1 MRDFFKEYKKY
12 IIKHPK
18 KVEYKP
24 TSNNFD
30 IKELCKV
37 VEKVNTNNPYTEED
51 QTAIEYF
58 IEMSDNLH
66 NLCVEFYKHIEDNY
80 KHLNLKGCHIA
91 EYIIAWINMEYK
103 VVFDKRKISLQK
115 A

>member
-30 IKELCKV
+30 IKE
-37 VEKVNTNNPYTEED
+37 
-51 QTAIEYF
+51 
-58 IEMSDNLH
+58 
-66 NLCVEFYKHIEDNY
+66 
-80 KHLNLKGCHIA
+80 
-91 EYIIAWINMEYK
+91 
-103 VVFDKRKISLQK
+103 
-115 A
+115 